1 MSDFGGRW
9 SHLKPNHKYHA
20 YLNEIE
26 GLRRKHNHNLLLY
39 GMSKRLRGAW
49 TRHHM
54 ALLIKAGHC
63 TTPEMASVI
72 GLTRRAITK
81 EVREHPYFFQRL
93 TRGRVM
99 LQNIEPPRPLL
110 PFVFVSL
117 LQPTFTELNP
127 ANVQTVLD
135 QSDPPDIQD
144 QVYVQ
149 NLGNECTAHNMVQ
162 DLCMVTPE
170 LLSEKCRTGRS
181 LDPGGSPR
189 ITGSGAPL
197 LKAQT
202 RGEQMNRPVPASQ
215 TTKSPKVKKL
225 LAKYREGM
233 KQEKQVPVPP
243 VPLVLPED
251 WTGMPKSSEQEE
263 HILKQRPEGFF
274 CVLGHWLC
282 TSRHDIPRQGSSK

>member
-1 MSDFGGRW
+1 MNQTTSRTQDIETTQQDYPVVSDTLVLGLKQIATKVKLEPYRTDLDVLISLRHFGFSPEQTAVALQQMSDFGGRW

-181 LDPGGSPR
+181 LDPGG
-189 ITGSGAPL
+189 
-197 LKAQT
+197 
-202 RGEQMNRPVPASQ
+202 
-215 TTKSPKVKKL
+215 
-225 LAKYREGM
+225 
-233 KQEKQVPVPP
+233 
-243 VPLVLPED
+243 
-251 WTGMPKSSEQEE
+251 
-263 HILKQRPEGFF
+263 
-274 CVLGHWLC
+274 VLG
-282 TSRHDIPRQGSSK
+282 SQVRGSSPESAD